1 MSWTIRAV
9 LIYSDVHRKPT
20 LSLGSSGSEIHPGH
34 SSEQLPATGQQP
46 KLNELPTKIQMNY
59 EPPSIQE
66 SLASGGT
73 ADAAARRGSA
83 SKEFSK
89 GSPAPKPT
97 QHTSSF

>member
-1 MSWTIRAV
+1 
-9 LIYSDVHRKPT
+9 
-20 LSLGSSGSEIHPGH
+20 
-34 SSEQLPATGQQP
+34 
-46 KLNELPTKIQMNY
+46 MNY

-83 SKEFSK
+83 SKKLPE

-97 QHTSSF
+97 QHTTSF

>member
-9 LIYSDVHRKPT
+9 LIYRDVHRKPT
-20 LSLGSSGSEIHPGH
+20 LSLGSSGREIHPSH

-46 KLNELPTKIQMNY
+46 KLNELPTKIEMNY

-73 ADAAARRGSA
+73 ADAAACRG
-83 SKEFSK
+83 
-89 GSPAPKPT
+89 
-97 QHTSSF
+97 